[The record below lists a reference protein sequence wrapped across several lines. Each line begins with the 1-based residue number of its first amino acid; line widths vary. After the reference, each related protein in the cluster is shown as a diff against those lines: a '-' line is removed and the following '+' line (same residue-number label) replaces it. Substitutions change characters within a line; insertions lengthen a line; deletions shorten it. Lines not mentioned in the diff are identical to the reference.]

1 MDLTRQPP
9 RRPSNTGMAGIAGL
23 ARMADK
29 ARGHKAELIGEFKYG
44 EDSGLDR
51 EVLALIG
58 VSAADFADAAE
69 TLWDAELADWVRDR
83 MSCTAEE
90 IEAFDEEQ
98 TTRRPQ
104 DDLHRR
110 LLKER
115 VAKYAP
121 GSTGVTTV
129 YASIELDDWG
139 AFRDQD
145 LTARPPRSGYVRSV
159 LGLVAAARMAD
170 KARAHRAGRMGD
182 YRYGDD
188 SFFDRTLLELLGL
201 TAADF
206 EEGAWRNPNDT
217 ELGEWIL
224 GRVEA
229 PRPGAVSALN
239 ARLAR
244 HGEAHPEWRERFGQ
258 RRDEICPERKDVTT
272 YFELQDIDDQACFG
286 LVDLNR
292 RAPRSPYDT
301 SLGGVH
307 CLARMV
313 DKGRAHN
320 AGLLGGYWFGEDSGF
335 DRRLLEHLGLSQ
347 EEFAAGL
354 KEHAGDEAV
363 LAWLGDRVGGEQE
376 VAAINATLRGLAPSS
391 DRMQGFLTRAVRGLD
406 PGRWDV
412 NSFMALTELDDEI
425 TFARL
430 RARI

>member
-83 MSCTAEE
+83 MSCTADE

-121 GSTGVTTV
+121 GSTDITTV

-139 AFRDQD
+139 AFRDED

-159 LGLVAAARMAD
+159 LGLVATARMAD

-182 YRYGDD
+182 YRYGGD
-188 SFFDRTLLELLGL
+188 SFFDRTLLEFLGL
-201 TAADF
+201 TAAEF

-224 GRVEA
+224 ERVEA
-229 PRPGAVSALN
+229 PRPGRSRPSTPAWPATARPTRSGRSAS
-239 ARLAR
+239 ASA
-244 HGEAHPEWRERFGQ
+244 A
-258 RRDEICPERKDVTT
+258 T
-272 YFELQDIDDQACFG
+272 
-286 LVDLNR
+286 
-292 RAPRSPYDT
+292 RS
-301 SLGGVH
+301 
-307 CLARMV
+307 
-313 DKGRAHN
+313 
-320 AGLLGGYWFGEDSGF
+320 
-335 DRRLLEHLGLSQ
+335 
-347 EEFAAGL
+347 
-354 KEHAGDEAV
+354 
-363 LAWLGDRVGGEQE
+363 
-376 VAAINATLRGLAPSS
+376 APS
-391 DRMQGFLTRAVRGLD
+391 
-406 PGRWDV
+406 
-412 NSFMALTELDDEI
+412 
-425 TFARL
+425 ART
-430 RARI
+430 

>member
-29 ARGHKAELIGEFKYG
+29 ARGHQAETIGEFKYG

-58 VSAADFADAAE
+58 VGADDFADAAE
-69 TLWDAELADWVRDR
+69 SMWDTELADWVVGR
-83 MSCTAEE
+83 MTCTAEE
-90 IEAFDEEQ
+90 IDAFNEEQ
-98 TTRRPQ
+98 TTRLPQ

-121 GSTGVTTV
+121 GTTDVTTV
-129 YASIELDDWG
+129 FASIELDDWG
-139 AFRDQD
+139 AFRDED
-145 LTARPPRSGYVRSV
+145 LTVRPPRSGYVRSV
-159 LGLVAAARMAD
+159 LGTGGRG
-170 KARAHRAGRMGD
+170 AHGRQGAGPPRRRMGD

-188 SFFDRTLLELLGL
+188 SFFDRTLLEFLGL
-201 TAADF
+201 SAADF

-224 GRVEA
+224 ERIEA
-229 PRPGAVSALN
+229 PVPGEVSALN

-244 HGEAHPEWRERFGQ
+244 HGEAHPEWAERFRQ
-258 RRDEICPERKDVTT
+258 RRDEICPGRKEVTT

-286 LVDLNR
+286 LVDLNL
-292 RAPRSPYDT
+292 RAPRSPYDA
-301 SLGGVH
+301 SLGGLL

-320 AGLLGGYWFGEDSGF
+320 AGLAG
-335 DRRLLEHLGLSQ
+335 RLLFRRGLGPGPP
-347 EEFAAGL
+347 AAGAPRPVPRGVRRRA
-354 KEHAGDEAV
+354 EGARRRRGGPR
-363 LAWLGDRVGGEQE
+363 LAGDRVGGEE
-376 VAAINATLRGLAPSS
+376 EAAALNATLQGLAPSS
-391 DRMQGFLTRAVRGLD
+391 DRMKSYLTRTVRGLD

-412 NSFMALTELDDEI
+412 NSFLALTELDDEI

-430 RARI
+430 RARV

>member
-258 RRDEICPERKDVTT
+258 RRDEICPERRDLTT
-272 YFELQDIDDQACFG
+272 YFELQDIDDQG
-286 LVDLNR
+286 LLRPR
-292 RAPRSPYDT
+292 RPEPAGAPQPIRHEPGGRPLPGADGGQGAGPQRRPSGQLLVRRGLRLRPAAAGAPRSLP
-301 SLGGVH
+301 GGVRRRAEGARRRRGRPR
-307 CLARMV
+307 LAGGPG
-313 DKGRAHN
+313 GRR
-320 AGLLGGYWFGEDSGF
+320 GRRWRRSTRPCGGWRP
-335 DRRLLEHLGLSQ
+335 RRTACRASSPAPSEAWIP
-347 EEFAAGL
+347 AAG
-354 KEHAGDEAV
+354 
-363 LAWLGDRVGGEQE
+363 
-376 VAAINATLRGLAPSS
+376 T
-391 DRMQGFLTRAVRGLD
+391 
-406 PGRWDV
+406 
-412 NSFMALTELDDEI
+412 
-425 TFARL
+425 
-430 RARI
+430 

>member
-9 RRPSNTGMAGIAGL
+9 RRPSNTGLAGIAGL

-29 ARGHKAELIGEFKYG
+29 ARGHKAETIGEFKYG

-58 VSAADFADAAE
+58 VSAGDFADAAE
-69 TLWDAELADWVRDR
+69 SMWDRALDDWVRGR
-83 MSCTAEE
+83 MTCSQEE
-90 IEAFDEEQ
+90 IESFNQEQ
-98 TTRRPQ
+98 TTKVPQ

-115 VAKYAP
+115 LALYAP
-121 GSTGVTTV
+121 GNTEITTV
-129 YASIELDDWG
+129 FASIELDDWG
-139 AFRDQD
+139 AFRDED
-145 LTARPPRSGYVRSV
+145 LAARPPRSGYVRSV

-188 SFFDRTLLELLGL
+188 SFFDRTLLEFLGL
-201 TAADF
+201 SAADF

-224 GRVEA
+224 ERVEA
-229 PRPGAVSALN
+229 PEPGEVSALN
-239 ARLAR
+239 ARLTR
-244 HGEAHPEWRERFGQ
+244 HGEAHPEWAERFRQ
-258 RRDEICPERKDVTT
+258 RRDEICPERKEVTT

-286 LVDLNR
+286 LVDLNLR
-292 RAPRSPYDT
+292 PPRSPYDA
-301 SLGGVH
+301 SLGGLL

-313 DKGRAHN
+313 DKGRACN
-320 AGLLGGYWFGEDSGF
+320 DGLLGDYWFGEDSGL
-335 DRRLLEHLGLSQ
+335 DRRLLEHLGLSH

-354 KEHAGDEAV
+354 KEHADDEAV
-363 LAWLGDRVGGEQE
+363 LAWLGDRVGSEEE
-376 VAAINATLRGLAPSS
+376 VAALNATLQGLAPSS
-391 DRMQGFLTRAVRGLD
+391 DRMKSYLTRAVRGLD

-412 NSFMALTELDDEI
+412 NSFLALTELDDEI

-430 RARI
+430 RARV